1 MTKKKRFCTEI
12 EVNNI
17 ISTVHRLNDKKIHKR
32 SMTKKKRFCTEIEVN
47 I

>member
-17 ISTVHRLNDKKIHKR
+17 ISSGHRLNDKKIYKS

>member
-17 ISTVHRLNDKKIHKR
+17 ISTVHRLNDKKIYKR